1 MGKMEKEMVGET
13 GAQTGHKSRPHRHA
27 LQLKSVLAIPA
38 LDRQVKARIRNI
50 SAGGLMAET
59 PLPIGRGERVEIDLP
74 NIGYIGG
81 KVIWAAEGKLGI
93 AFDHPINPADI
104 F

>member
-1 MGKMEKEMVGET
+1 MAKMEKEMVGET

-74 NIGYIGG
+74 NIGYALIFP
-81 KVIWAAEGKLGI
+81 I
-93 AFDHPINPADI
+93 ATISKILIAQLLLTFLK
-104 F
+104 